1 MRQCSCA
8 MESPCYNGCMLSLSN
23 SGSDMRTLDQL
34 LALRDANVL
43 AGRPIIDGMNP
54 DEVAVVWALL

>member
-1 MRQCSCA
+1 
-8 MESPCYNGCMLSLSN
+8 MLSLSN